1 MSFMKRKRIFPRAV
15 WTILSLL
22 LSACATTIPP
32 EELTGVDH
40 NISFQNLGDDPEA
53 FVSKTVVLGGDIISA
68 ENRPEK
74 TVLVVLQHDLD
85 GDLKPLGDDQSKG
98 RFMVIVPEFLD
109 PVIYAKGRR
118 ITAVGT
124 VTGKEIRPLNSIPYV
139 YPVIEE
145 TYLHL
150 WAIEKIQDSEPRVY
164 FGIGIGIG
172 SYGF

>member
-1 MSFMKRKRIFPRAV
+1 MTSTWHIRNLCGALWAGM
-15 WTILSLL
+15 LL
-22 LSACATTIPP
+22 LSACAATIPP
-32 EELTGVDH
+32 DALTGVDQG
-40 NISFQNLGDDPEA
+40 ISFESLGNDPEA
-53 FVSKTVVLGGDIISA
+53 FVGKTVVLGGDIIST

-74 TVLVVLQHDLD
+74 TILVVLQHDLD

-109 PVIYAKGRR
+109 PVIYAKSRR

-124 VTGKEIRPLNSIPYV
+124 VTGKEIRQLNNIPYV

-145 TYLHL
+145 TYLRL
-150 WAIEKIQDSEPRVY
+150 WPVERIQDSEPRVY

-172 SYGF
+172 SYGY

>member
-1 MSFMKRKRIFPRAV
+1 MTSTWHIRNLCRTLWAGLV
-15 WTILSLL
+15 L

-32 EELTGVDH
+32 EALTGVDH
-40 NISFQNLGDDPEA
+40 NISFQNLGNDPEA
-53 FVSKTVVLGGDIISA
+53 FIGKSVVLGGSIISA

-74 TVLVVLQHDLD
+74 TILVVLQHDLD

-98 RFMVIVPEFLD
+98 RFMVVVPEFLD

-124 VTGKEIRPLNSIPYV
+124 VTGKEIRKLNGIPYV

-150 WAIEKIQDSEPRVY
+150 WPVEKIQNSEPRVY